1 MRSLVVAIALLPA
14 STPASP
20 VRTDTDLR
28 LGDRPFAEVVRQ
40 PENARY
46 FPGDA
51 REVLHELSRLL
62 EKLRRWYERQP
73 LHWRTGKNFA
83 FPASTPW
90 TPAGSACLLPGRK
103 YSMVESAWRHATWQA
118 LRYRPEAAHRYQY
131 RFLSIGHG
139 PEASFSLQAR
149 GDLDCD
155 RKVSL
160 YRLSG
165 HSRDGAP
172 RAVLLRVRRPGQ

>member
-1 MRSLVVAIALLPA
+1 MRFFIFLAALLPLGA
-14 STPASP
+14 SASP
-20 VRTDTDLR
+20 VRADTDLR
-28 LGDRPFAEVVRQ
+28 LGERPFAEVAQ
-40 PENARY
+40 MPENARY
-46 FPGDA
+46 FPGGA
-51 REVLHELSRLL
+51 REVVRELSRLL
-62 EKLRRWYERQP
+62 EKLLRWYESQP
-73 LHWRTGKNFA
+73 QGRRIGKKFT

-90 TPAGSACLLPGRK
+90 TPAGSACRLPGRQ
-103 YSMVESAWRHATWQA
+103 YPGEGGAWRHATWLA
-118 LRYRPEAAHRYQY
+118 LKYRPEAAHRYQY

-165 HSRDGAP
+165 HSRDGTP
-172 RAVLLRVRRPGQ
+172 RALLLRVRRPGQ

>member
-1 MRSLVVAIALLPA
+1 MKVLIFLATLLPLGVSA
-14 STPASP
+14 TP
-20 VRTDTDLR
+20 VRADTDLR
-28 LGDRPFAEVVRQ
+28 LGDRPFAEVAQ
-40 PENARY
+40 LPENARY
-46 FPGDA
+46 FPGAA
-51 REVLHELSRLL
+51 REVVRELSRLL
-62 EKLRRWYERQP
+62 ESLRRWYERQP
-73 LHWRTGKNFA
+73 QGRRTGPTFT

-90 TPAGSACLLPGRK
+90 TPAGAACQLPGRE
-103 YSMVESAWRHATWQA
+103 YPTQGRGWQHATWQE

-155 RKVSL
+155 REVSL

-165 HSRDGAP
+165 HARGGAL
-172 RAVLLRVRRPGQ
+172 RVVLLRVRRPGH